1 MLRSVPYWGTVW
13 RKKERWMES
22 DWKYTVMLLFTFL
35 ANPWLT
41 ETESAQGKWHPC
53 IWWVVEWRP
62 GFPTTILSLTSLA
75 CWCVNNMPGVKLC
88 AVHEKIFG
96 GFRHACVVLLCQ
108 CASVGVKLVSD
119 RKCFNVHCGQI
130 SPPCI
135 FSLLTC
141 VLTPTHPLP
150 ERRKETKKTC
160 DCLIFTLVW
169 GIFWIST
176 QKWNWGQ

>member
-22 DWKYTVMLLFTFL
+22 DWKYTAMLLFTFL

-41 ETESAQGKWHPC
+41 ETEAAQGKWHPC
-53 IWWVVEWRP
+53 IWWVVEWRS

-75 CWCVNNMPGVKLC
+75 CWCVNNMPGVKFC

-96 GFRHACVVLLCQ
+96 GFRHACVVLVTSVPLCQ

-150 ERRKETKKTC
+150 ERRKKQTKHVTA
-160 DCLIFTLVW
+160 W
-169 GIFWIST
+169 S
-176 QKWNWGQ
+176 